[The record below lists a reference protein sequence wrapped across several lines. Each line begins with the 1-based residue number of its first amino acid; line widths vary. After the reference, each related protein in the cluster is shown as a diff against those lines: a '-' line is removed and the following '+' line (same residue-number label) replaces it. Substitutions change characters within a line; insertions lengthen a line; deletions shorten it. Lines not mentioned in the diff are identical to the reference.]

1 MPIYDGDRAG
11 SNLARVLLF
20 FLISRSRI
28 LVKSDFRPFVT
39 LFDLF
44 HCVHSFSQVK
54 IESS

>member
-11 SNLARVLLF
+11 SNLVRVLLF

-28 LVKSDFRPFVT
+28 SVKSDFRPFVT
-39 LFDLF
+39 LFDIF

-54 IESS
+54 I